1 MEFLCVMYIS
11 GLAIS
16 YRNRQGRDCHSR
28 KTAEKLSICC
38 LMTKVKKRP
47 YFVKIVFLKNDN
59 CALALRKCLFCDA
72 KQPLLSCKTYA
83 FGTQN
88 NRFCRV
94 LIIRWLDGFYV
105 CEKYLHFFYQLLLI
119 ERGM

>member
-11 GLAIS
+11 ALAIS
-16 YRNRQGRDCHSR
+16 CRNRQGRGCHSR

-38 LMTKVKKRP
+38 LMTKVKKHP
-47 YFVKIVFLKNDN
+47 CFVKIVFLKNDN
-59 CALALRKCLFCDA
+59 CALALRKRLFCDA

-94 LIIRWLDGFYV
+94 LIIRWLDGIYA
-105 CEKYLHFFYQLLLI
+105 CEKYLHFFYPLLLI